1 MQKICSFFCYNK
13 DSEVIRMTEELEKKK
28 KPRKPRHRKSQR
40 ETKQQEE
47 MIDVPVPSEPI
58 QLTAIVEKHTPYLDR
73 YTEDLTEKISKKIEN
88 FVVFGRETE
97 VRKTVTSLLRDTK
110 NSPLLVGEAGVGKTA
125 IVDGLVVL
133 ILKNQVPDFLKGVRV
148 RSLELSSIT
157 SVSEGEDM
165 IAKFKAI
172 VEELKAYKE
181 SEILFIDEIHTIVGT
196 GGNGSMLDAGNVIK
210 PALARG
216 EIQII
221 GATTQDEY
229 QRSIETDPALE
240 RRFQTIQVD
249 EPSESQAK
257 EIIRGIGPRFE
268 KSKNLT
274 IEDSAYDAA
283 VELSIRYIPERYLP
297 DKAIDLIDQASAE
310 ASLDN
315 RKIVGIEDIAK
326 VVGSLKGIPIN
337 NILKSD
343 YDQLMDLESELRKRV
358 KGQDHAI
365 EAVAKAIYRNKEG
378 LNKPNKPIGSFLFL
392 GTSGV
397 GKTELAKAVAE
408 LLFGSEEAMIR
419 IDCSEYS
426 SKGDKEKLIGRNEFG
441 SQGTLTEQVK
451 VKPYSVVLFDELDK
465 GHKDIFDVM
474 LQILDDG
481 FVTTGLGR
489 KIDFKNTI
497 IIGTTNMGAD
507 EIRSTYES
515 KGNFGDLDDYEYKTF
530 MSRIDTELESFFRP
544 EWLNRWSEKI
554 VFNML
559 TSDIIESIV
568 AYQMERE
575 IKRLARE
582 NILFEYADKLEF
594 FDYLISKGTNVK
606 DGARPLERLID
617 SQITGVIAR
626 TLFHDRRGD
635 SKYKVKAYIEGET
648 PDMITQRK
656 DYRYVR
662 IEATR
667 L

>member
-1 MQKICSFFCYNK
+1 
-13 DSEVIRMTEELEKKK
+13 MTKELEKKK
-28 KPRKPRHRKSQR
+28 KPRKPRHRKLQR
-40 ETKQQEE
+40 EAQQQEGTTE
-47 MIDVPVPSEPI
+47 APAPSEPI
-58 QLTAIVEKHTPYLDR
+58 QLTALVEKNTPYLDR

-157 SVSEGEDM
+157 SVTEGEDM
-165 IAKFKAI
+165 IAKLKAI
-172 VEELKAYKE
+172 VEELKTYKE

-249 EPSESQAK
+249 EPSVPQAK
-257 EIIRGIGPRFE
+257 EIVRGIGPRFE
-268 KSKNLT
+268 KSKDLK
-274 IEDSAYDAA
+274 IEESAYDAA
-283 VELSIRYIPERYLP
+283 VELSVRYIPERYLP
-297 DKAIDLIDQASAE
+297 DKAIDLIDQACAE
-310 ASLDN
+310 ANLDN
-315 RKIVGIEDIAK
+315 RKSIAIEDIAR
-326 VVGSLKGIPIN
+326 VVESLKGVPIT

-343 YDQLMDLESELRKRV
+343 YDQLMDLEAELQKRV

-365 EAVAKAIYRNKEG
+365 EAIAKAIYRNKEG
-378 LNKPNKPIGSFLFL
+378 LDQPNKPIGSFLFL

-408 LLFGSEEAMIR
+408 LLFGSEDDMIR

-426 SKGDKEKLIGRNEFG
+426 SKGDKEKLIGKNEFG

-465 GHKDIFDVM
+465 GHRDIFDVM

-544 EWLNRWSEKI
+544 EWLNRWDEKI

-568 AYQMERE
+568 SYQMNLE
-575 IKRLARE
+575 INRLAKE
-582 NILFEYADKLEF
+582 NIEFEYGDKEEF

-606 DGARPLERLID
+606 DGARPLKRLIN
-617 SQITGVIAR
+617 SQITGVLAK
-626 TLFHDRRGD
+626 TLFQDRRG
-635 SKYKVKAYIEGET
+635 SSRYKVKAYIEGET

-667 L
+667 M